1 MKILLLGANGQVG
14 WECQRSLSIMGQLD
28 IHDRETANFQD
39 LDRIRKVVRE
49 SKPDVIVNAAAYTA
63 VDQAETDREA
73 AIQINT
79 KAVSLL
85 AEEAKMLDA
94 CLIHYSTDYV
104 FDGKKQGFYSEQ
116 DVTNPESVYGQSKLN
131 GELAILNSGCQFFI
145 LRTSWVYALRGNNF
159 AKTIIKLAK
168 ERGEL
173 RVVNDQV
180 GAPTSA
186 DLIADVTAQLVY
198 QLRQKPDFAKKH
210 SGIFNLVAGG
220 EATWFDFAR
229 QVLKKAQE
237 LGLDLRVQPD
247 DIVPVST
254 AEFPRPAPRP
264 ANSRLDTSK
273 LTSMLNIS
281 LPAWQFHV
289 DKMMIE
295 FLEKQS

>member
-39 LDRIRKVVRE
+39 LDRIRKVVRD

-145 LRTSWVYALRGNNF
+145 LRTSWVYAVRGNNF

-198 QLRQKPDFAKKH
+198 QLRHKPDFAKKH

-281 LPAWQFHV
+281 LPTWQFHV